1 MPSSA
6 YTYRD
11 LNLLF
16 AANPITGDVS
26 CTVDID
32 DVKQAVVNLIQT
44 NHYERLFHP
53 EIGSNVSAI
62 LFDNADASITFR
74 LTKAIKDVLANFEP
88 RVTVT
93 NVNVNLQP
101 DQNGAGIT
109 ITFYI
114 NNISTAVSV
123 DFFLERAR

>member
-26 CTVDID
+26 CMVDVD
-32 DVKQAVVNLIQT
+32 DVKQAVVNLIMT

-62 LFDNADASITFR
+62 LFDNADASMTFR
-74 LTKAIKDVLANFEP
+74 LTKAIKDVIANFEP

-93 NVNVNLQP
+93 NVNVDLQP
-101 DQNGAGIT
+101 DQNGAAIT
-109 ITFYI
+109 LTFYI
-114 NNISTAVSV
+114 NNVATAVSV
-123 DFFLERAR
+123 NFFLERER